1 MIKIKKMTHELQIVI
16 ALLKLKLIYARAS
29 QNLAGSTK
37 VHPIDNPKLPPKT
50 GKSDSVSLISVNK
63 LTSWREFHVY
73 GVPSDCL
80 STSKQRGPDLITF
93 VSQSSSKTY
102 TLTQN
107 ENFTLYF
114 SE

>member
-1 MIKIKKMTHELQIVI
+1 MTHELQIVI
-16 ALLKLKLIYARAS
+16 ALLKLKLIHARAS

-73 GVPSDCL
+73 GVPSDSL
-80 STSKQRGPDLITF
+80 STSKQRRPDLITH
-93 VSQSSSKTY
+93 VSQSSSKT
-102 TLTQN
+102 
-107 ENFTLYF
+107 
-114 SE
+114 